1 MYSYELVSAS
11 RLGDSD
17 SVRNILKAGKADVNS
32 RDILDQN
39 IFMQFKS
46 IFFFYFILIKND
58 LWDLIY
64 CFNWPALIC
73 AAQQGHTEVVR
84 LLLSQPGILINYSII
99 NNQNYSWN
107 LMPILNNILN

>member
-1 MYSYELVSAS
+1 MLTVGTFLIKIYLC
-11 RLGDSD
+11 
-17 SVRNILKAGKADVNS
+17 NS
-32 RDILDQN
+32 NLY
-39 IFMQFKS
+39 
-46 IFFFYFILIKND
+46 FFFYFILIKND

-64 CFNWPALIC
+64 CFNWPVLIC

-99 NNQNYSWN
+99 NNQKYSWN